1 MNPPVTDSPAASAIP
16 LSLLD
21 RALTRTGVPDATIL
35 TEVVERARAAEDL
48 GFHGFWVAEHHAVP
62 GIAGSAPTVLAAAIA
77 GATSRMR
84 VGTGG
89 IMVPAHPPFII
100 AEAIAVLTALHPDRL
115 DWGLGAS
122 LGFTSAVRRV
132 LLQSDDAADRFGDD
146 VTRILEALGGASP
159 VTLRPEPTTP
169 ARLHV
174 LTGGARLPLAAGSG
188 LGAVMGGPSIHPPE
202 DAAAPRRGRPGH
214 SGLADYR
221 RTLRP
226 SAHCPVPRVTVSVP
240 VFVADTPEAARRL
253 ALPEAWAT
261 ALSRSTGSFDPLQP
275 AEELD
280 VTRLTRQQAARVER
294 ALAQTVHGTPE
305 QVQERLTAI
314 VRWTGADELLLT
326 GGVSDPA
333 GGAHSDRLLAS
344 LRVEA

>member
-1 MNPPVTDSPAASAIP
+1 M
-16 LSLLD
+16 
-21 RALTRTGVPDATIL
+21 
-35 TEVVERARAAEDL
+35 
-48 GFHGFWVAEHHAVP
+48 
-62 GIAGSAPTVLAAAIA
+62 
-77 GATSRMR
+77 
-84 VGTGG
+84 
-89 IMVPAHPPFII
+89 
-100 AEAIAVLTALHPDRL
+100 
-115 DWGLGAS
+115 
-122 LGFTSAVRRV
+122 
-132 LLQSDDAADRFGDD
+132 
-146 VTRILEALGGASP
+146 
-159 VTLRPEPTTP
+159 
-169 ARLHV
+169 
-174 LTGGARLPLAAGSG
+174 
-188 LGAVMGGPSIHPPE
+188 
-202 DAAAPRRGRPGH
+202 
-214 SGLADYR
+214 
-221 RTLRP
+221 
-226 SAHCPVPRVTVSVP
+226 TVSVP
-240 VFVADTPEAARRL
+240 VVVADTPEAARHL

>member
-146 VTRILEALGGASP
+146 VTRILEALDGASP

-188 LGAVMGGPSIHPPE
+188 LGAVMRVRPHPAEAVRATTVWPTTAE
-202 DAAAPRRGRPGH
+202 H
-214 SGLADYR
+214 SVRR
-221 RTLRP
+221 RT
-226 SAHCPVPRVTVSVP
+226 
-240 VFVADTPEAARRL
+240 ARC
-253 ALPEAWAT
+253 
-261 ALSRSTGSFDPLQP
+261 
-275 AEELD
+275 
-280 VTRLTRQQAARVER
+280 
-294 ALAQTVHGTPE
+294 HG
-305 QVQERLTAI
+305 
-314 VRWTGADELLLT
+314 
-326 GGVSDPA
+326 
-333 GGAHSDRLLAS
+333 
-344 LRVEA
+344 